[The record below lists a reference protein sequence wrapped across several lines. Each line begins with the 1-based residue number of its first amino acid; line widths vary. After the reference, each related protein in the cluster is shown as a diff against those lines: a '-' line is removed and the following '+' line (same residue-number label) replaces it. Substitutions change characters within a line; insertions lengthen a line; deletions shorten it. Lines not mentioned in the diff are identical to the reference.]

1 MNGRQR
7 VGLGKGRTHVTSGE
21 GNNDGTL
28 DDGEITRAEL
38 EEMTMGN
45 MRRWNG

>member
-1 MNGRQR
+1 

-21 GNNDGTL
+21 GNNDVTL